1 VSEHPT
7 KLAPAGPTRPGPS
20 AADRMALPL
29 SVLVDHLRA
38 TMERA
43 RAKWAHALDASTD
56 PDTLNAIEAQQC
68 ALDALSVV
76 VLELCRGKII

>member
-1 VSEHPT
+1 
-7 KLAPAGPTRPGPS
+7 
-20 AADRMALPL
+20 
-29 SVLVDHLRA
+29 VDHLRA